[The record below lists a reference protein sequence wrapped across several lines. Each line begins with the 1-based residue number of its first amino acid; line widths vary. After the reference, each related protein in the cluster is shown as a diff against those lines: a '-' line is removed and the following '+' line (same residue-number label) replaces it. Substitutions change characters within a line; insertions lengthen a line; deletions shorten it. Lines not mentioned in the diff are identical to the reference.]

1 MLKSTQSQIF
11 KLDLSCSVFHDLEIT
26 NLTHISEVLA
36 VSKT

>member
-11 KLDLSCSVFHDLEIT
+11 KLDLSCSVFRDLEIT